1 MKKILL
7 TALGMALLIASC
19 TQTKEKEAVFT
30 PPTIVNDTSTVNLVK
45 NVEMEVRSKN
55 GKTVINV
62 EKDGVKEEI
71 TMADWEANKK
81 MYEDKYGVLPPPPPP
96 PLPPPPPPPAPELPP
111 PPPPPPVKN

>member
-1 MKKILL
+1 MKQILL
-7 TALGMALLIASC
+7 PAMALALLLSSC
-19 TQTKEKEAVFT
+19 TQPAEKEAVFT
-30 PPTIVNDTSTVNLVK
+30 PPTIVKDTSTINLVK
-45 NVEMEVRSKN
+45 DVKMEVQSKN

-96 PLPPPPPPPAPELPP
+96 LPPPPPPPPVPELPP
-111 PPPPPPVKN
+111 PPPPPVRN